1 MKYVDIKN
9 IQKLPGRRIEAGD
22 TFSFRCYPGIECFN
36 RCCRNL
42 NLFLYP
48 YDVLRLKHALGI
60 SSDEF
65 LDHYVDVVLRSGNF
79 FPDVLLRMSENRE
92 KTCPFLVDAGCAIYA
107 DRPDTCRTFPIE
119 QGVLYD
125 AARKKDAALHFF
137 RPPDFCQGQHEDQE
151 WTLTTWSR
159 DQDAVLYHRMTIR
172 WAELKRLFQTD
183 PWEAEGPAGARA
195 KMAFMATYNI
205 DRFREFVM
213 NSSFLKRYKVKSVI
227 LKKIKANDEELLKF
241 GFDWIKFYLWG
252 IKSTSFKER
261 TFGP

>member
-1 MKYVDIKN
+1 MKSIDLDKL
-9 IQKLPGRRIEAGD
+9 KDLPGRQIGGKD
-22 TFSFRCYPGIECFN
+22 TFTFRCYPGIGCYN

-48 YDVLRLKHALGI
+48 YDVLRLKNTLGF

-65 LDHYVDVVLRSGNF
+65 LDQYVDVVLRSGNF
-79 FPDVLLRMSENRE
+79 FPEVLLRMSENKE
-92 KTCPFLVDAGCAIYA
+92 KTCPFLVDTGCAVYA

-125 AARKKDAALHFF
+125 AAGKKDTAVHFF
-137 RPPDFCQGQHEDQE
+137 RPPDFCLGQHENQQ
-151 WTLTTWSR
+151 WTMATWSR
-159 DQDAVLYHRMTIR
+159 DQDAERYHKMTIR

-183 PWEAEGPAGARA
+183 PWGTEGPQGPRAR
-195 KMAFMATYNI
+195 MAFMATYNI
-205 DRFREFVM
+205 DRFREFVF

-227 LKKIKANDEELLKF
+227 LKKIESDNGELLKF
-241 GFDWIKFYLWG
+241 GFDWVKFYLWG

-261 TFGP
+261 AFGP

>member
-1 MKYVDIKN
+1 MKSIDIDNLKD
-9 IQKLPGRRIEAGD
+9 LPGKRIKGND
-22 TFSFRCYPGIECFN
+22 IFSFRCYPGIGCYN
-36 RCCRNL
+36 LCCRNL

-48 YDVLRLKHALGI
+48 YDVLRLKSALNI

-65 LDHYVDVVLRSGNF
+65 LDQYVDVVLRSGNY
-79 FPDVLLRMSENRE
+79 FPEVLLRMSESKE
-92 KTCPFLVDAGCAIYA
+92 KTCPFLEDAGCSIYA

-119 QGVLYD
+119 QGILHD
-125 AARKKDAALHFF
+125 AAGKKDAAFHFF
-137 RPPDFCQGQHEDQE
+137 RPPDYCLGQHEDRQ
-151 WTLTTWSR
+151 WTVPAWSR
-159 DQDAVLYHRMTIR
+159 DQDAEQYHRMTTR
-172 WAELKRLFQTD
+172 WAEIKRLFQSD
-183 PWEAEGPAGARA
+183 PWGAEGPEGPRA

-205 DRFREFVM
+205 DRFREFVF

-227 LKKIKANDEELLKF
+227 LKKIKNDDGALLTF